1 MPHSDF
7 LHKKVRKISMVAFLN
22 DDYEG
27 GELEICDDI
36 PMSKG
41 TGSLIFFP
49 SFVSHQVKPVTAG
62 ERFSLSNWFL
72 GPPFK

>member
-1 MPHSDF
+1 MPNSKF
-7 LHKKVRKISMVAFLN
+7 LNNKVRKLSMVAFLS

-27 GELEICDDI
+27 GELEIENDT
-36 PMSKG
+36 PMTKEAG
-41 TGSLIFFP
+41 NLIFFP
-49 SFVSHQVKPVTAG
+49 SFISHQVKPVTSG